1 MRKTVL
7 VNAVIGKCRVS
18 ASTGTLHDGLG
29 SLRLLSKRH
38 ERRRLNLENKSTPN
52 RRSKQEHR
60 LYAVMGQELAGN
72 AIALIIAPT
81 EADAECYALLELG
94 FLTLSKT
101 SLISDSVHVGPAD
114 TER

>member
-1 MRKTVL
+1 
-7 VNAVIGKCRVS
+7 
-18 ASTGTLHDGLG
+18 
-29 SLRLLSKRH
+29 
-38 ERRRLNLENKSTPN
+38 
-52 RRSKQEHR
+52 
-60 LYAVMGQELAGN
+60 MGQELAGN